1 MNVLIV
7 GNGFDIAHKLPTK
20 YTSFLDFIKFI
31 NRFETYHGTA
41 QEFKLDNENY
51 KFSQLDTDVQ
61 KYISEAIEDD
71 MDKTKDVFA
80 IWNKKK
86 SIENKSERT
95 KHIEEMIQLSKD
107 NMWFKW
113 FQEQLVINPNWI
125 DFEAEISRVVQEF
138 EKSFPLLPM
147 HTNDMSKYQRLI
159 NKHIFKGLA
168 TKPESK
174 SFNFEEYKSKML
186 DDLNNLI
193 RCFEIYLEDCI
204 RNIDKQL
211 LSPDIY
217 NLRIDCLLCFNY
229 TDTYSRLYSCK
240 NRNIEYDY
248 IHGKSQICS
257 ESANNMV
264 LGIDDY
270 LLGEERFNNTDFIEF
285 KKFYQRLYKKTGC
298 VYKKWLERINKSKD
312 DSIHNVYI
320 FGHSLAMTD
329 KDILTEF
336 ITNKK
341 TRITIFYF
349 DENQYSDQIINLVHM
364 LGPDALNAM
373 VYGANPKIIFKHQEE
388 MINITDSE
396 WEILNDRNQLWN
408 IHNLDDTKIKKLLRK
423 IKKKLNS
430 SDTVY
435 FYNQE
440 NVISLYDAI
449 VSNCYTDYGLHDE
462 FIKIAE
468 QLYNP
473 DNCKIFDSFDWAE
486 PDFRGSLYCDRL
498 TQQLIYDI
506 NELNYNIQLKMDN
519 KLCLDNMESFF
530 KKLVSANINEE
541 VAIELFDD
549 IFGKFKSPNDDCS
562 IVWKCIYKIQ
572 EKCPD
577 FDWRHFIE
585 TKIKSAKSID
595 KIRYRRILDVMDE
608 QEYFEEMERSQDE
621 TVES

>member
-1 MNVLIV
+1 M
-7 GNGFDIAHKLPTK
+7 HKP
-20 YTSFLDFIKFI
+20 FLHRIRD
-31 NRFETYHGTA
+31 
-41 QEFKLDNENY
+41 
-51 KFSQLDTDVQ
+51 
-61 KYISEAIEDD
+61 
-71 MDKTKDVFA
+71 

-312 DSIHNVYI
+312 DSIHNIYI

-572 EKCPD
+572 EKCPG

-595 KIRYRRILDVMDE
+595 KIRYRRILDVIDE
-608 QEYFEEMERSQDE
+608 REYFEEMARSQDD

>member
-1 MNVLIV
+1 
-7 GNGFDIAHKLPTK
+7 
-20 YTSFLDFIKFI
+20 
-31 NRFETYHGTA
+31 
-41 QEFKLDNENY
+41 
-51 KFSQLDTDVQ
+51 
-61 KYISEAIEDD
+61 
-71 MDKTKDVFA
+71 
-80 IWNKKK
+80 
-86 SIENKSERT
+86 
-95 KHIEEMIQLSKD
+95 MIQLSKD

-312 DSIHNVYI
+312 DSIHNIYI

-572 EKCPD
+572 EKCPG

-595 KIRYRRILDVMDE
+595 KIRYRRILDVIDE
-608 QEYFEEMERSQDE
+608 REYFEEMARSQDD